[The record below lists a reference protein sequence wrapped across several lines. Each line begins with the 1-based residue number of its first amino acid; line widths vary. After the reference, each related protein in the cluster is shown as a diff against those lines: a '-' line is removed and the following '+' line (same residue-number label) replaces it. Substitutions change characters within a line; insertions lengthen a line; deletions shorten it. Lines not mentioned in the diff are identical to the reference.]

1 MVTIGAI
8 IYEPGS
14 TVRNK
19 TGGWRTFRPIL
30 NTEKCIKCEI
40 CYIFCPEGAI
50 YEDEEENFRINY
62 DYCKGCLICSKE
74 CPTNA
79 ITRVRE
85 EK

>member
-1 MVTIGAI
+1 MVNIAAI
-8 IYEPGS
+8 IYEPGNS
-14 TVRNK
+14 VRNK

-30 NTEKCIKCEI
+30 DIKKCIKCEK

-50 YEDEEENFRINY
+50 QEDIDGNFIIDY
-62 DYCKGCLICSKE
+62 DYCKGCLICEHE
-74 CPTNA
+74 CPVKA